1 MGFFTAMIVLA
12 AALSADLIIEV
23 AAEIS
28 ADTLLDAD
36 AGVAA
41 SAVPGSPT
49 EVVDMTPRVS
59 INWLK

>member
-12 AALSADLIIEV
+12 AAFSADLIIEV
-23 AAEIS
+23 SAEIS

-41 SAVPGSPT
+41 SEVPGKPT
-49 EVVDMTPRVS
+49 ETVDMTPQAS
-59 INWLK
+59 INWAK

>member
-12 AALSADLIIEV
+12 AAFSADLIIEV
-23 AAEIS
+23 SAEIS

-41 SAVPGSPT
+41 SAVPGKPS
-49 EVVDMTPRVS
+49 EIVDMTPRAS
-59 INWLK
+59 IDWVK